1 MTISLPCLDGTLPT
15 VAEALALVA
24 PLLAP
29 VTQSEE
35 IPLDRAAGRILA
47 RDVIAPATM
56 PPWPRAAM
64 DGFAFRSGSGAP
76 LKLVGTVAAG
86 SAFSGSVQLGE
97 CVAISTGARV
107 PEGCDTV
114 AMREHCSQEQDK
126 VWLGALLKRG
136 AHVRAAGE
144 DYHEGAVLLTAG
156 KRLDAR
162 AIALLASAGIAHV
175 AVHRRLRVAIFSVGD
190 ELKTGSI
197 RDSNR
202 ALLTALL
209 AGAEMSDL
217 GILADRRGDIQVA
230 LARAAASH
238 DVILSTAGT
247 SMGEEDHVRAA
258 ILGAGG
264 RILVSGVAIKPGKPV
279 TIARI
284 GTALHI
290 ALPGNPVAAFA
301 TFLALGAPL
310 LRRLSGSREKITA
323 LHAVRANFTHRKKK
337 GVREYL
343 RIRLEDGDGA
353 LPDAKPAGS
362 GSAQLFSLAH
372 CDGLLCLDETVSE
385 VAEGDTL
392 PCYAFSGHLVSG
404 LGA

>member
-1 MTISLPCLDGTLPT
+1 MTISTACLDGKLPT

-24 PLLAP
+24 PLLSP
-29 VTQSEE
+29 VTQSEQ
-35 IPLDRAAGRILA
+35 IPLGRAMGRILA
-47 RDVIAPATM
+47 RDVIAPTTM

-76 LKLVGTVAAG
+76 LKLVGTATAG
-86 SAFSGSVQLGE
+86 KAFGGSVQLGE
-97 CVAISTGARV
+97 CIAISTGARV

-114 AMREHCSQEQDK
+114 AMREHCSQEGRE

-136 AHVRAAGE
+136 AHVRARGE
-144 DYHEGAVLLTAG
+144 DYSEDAVLLTAG
-156 KRLDAR
+156 THLDAR

-175 AVHRRLRVAIFSVGD
+175 DILRRLRVAIFSVGD
-190 ELKTGSI
+190 ELKTGPI

-202 ALLTALL
+202 VLLTALL

-217 GILADRRGDIQVA
+217 GILADRRDDIQA
-230 LARAAASH
+230 TLSRAAASH

-264 RILVSGVAIKPGKPV
+264 HILVSGVAIKPGKPV

-310 LRRLSGSREKITA
+310 LRRLSGIRERSA
-323 LHAVRANFTHRKKK
+323 PLHAVRAAFAHRKKK

-353 LPDAKPAGS
+353 LPRALPAGS

-385 VAEGDTL
+385 VAEGDIL
-392 PCYAFSGHLVSG
+392 PCHVFSGLDP
-404 LGA
+404 

>member
-1 MTISLPCLDGTLPT
+1 MTISTACLDGKLPT

-24 PLLAP
+24 PLLSP
-29 VTQSEE
+29 VTQSEQ
-35 IPLDRAAGRILA
+35 IPLGRAMGRILA
-47 RDVIAPATM
+47 RDVIAATTM

-76 LKLVGTVAAG
+76 LKLVGTATAG
-86 SAFSGSVQLGE
+86 KAFGGSVQLGE
-97 CVAISTGARV
+97 CIAISTGARL

-114 AMREHCSQEQDK
+114 AMREHCSQEGGK

-136 AHVRAAGE
+136 AHVRARGE
-144 DYHEGAVLLTAG
+144 DYSEDAVLLTAG
-156 KRLDAR
+156 THLDAR

-175 AVHRRLRVAIFSVGD
+175 DILRRLRVAIFSVGD
-190 ELKTGSI
+190 ELKTGPI

-202 ALLTALL
+202 VLLTALL

-217 GILADRRGDIQVA
+217 GILADRRDDIQA
-230 LARAAASH
+230 TLSRAAASH

-247 SMGEEDHVRAA
+247 SMGEEDHVHAA

-310 LRRLSGSREKITA
+310 LRRLSGNREGSA
-323 LHAVRANFTHRKKK
+323 PLHAVRAAFTHRKKK

-353 LPDAKPAGS
+353 LPRALAAGS

-385 VAEGDTL
+385 VAEGDIL
-392 PCYAFSGHLVSG
+392 PCHVFSGLDP
-404 LGA
+404 

>member
-1 MTISLPCLDGTLPT
+1 MTISPPCLDGTLPT

-24 PLLAP
+24 PLLSS
-29 VTQSEE
+29 VTQSEL

-47 RDVIAPATM
+47 RDVIAPTTV

-76 LKLVGTVAAG
+76 LKLVGTATAG
-86 SAFSGSVQLGE
+86 KIFGGSVELGE
-97 CVAISTGARV
+97 CVAISTGARL

-114 AMREHCSQEQDK
+114 AMREHCSQEDNK
-126 VWLGALLKRG
+126 VWLGALLRRG
-136 AHVRAAGE
+136 AHVRARGE

-156 KRLDAR
+156 SRLDAR
-162 AIALLASAGIAHV
+162 AVALLASAGVTHV
-175 AVHRRLRVAIFSVGD
+175 AVYRPLRAAVFSVGD
-190 ELKTGSI
+190 ELKTGPI

-202 ALLTALL
+202 TMLTALL
-209 AGAEMSDL
+209 AGAEISDL
-217 GILADRRGDIQVA
+217 GILADRRVDIQAA
-230 LARAAASH
+230 LSLAAASH
-238 DVILSTAGT
+238 DVIFSTAGT

-284 GTALHI
+284 GTALHV

-310 LRRLSGSREKITA
+310 LRRLSGSREKIA
-323 LHAVRANFTHRKKK
+323 PLHAVRANFTHAKKK

-343 RIRLEDGDGA
+343 RVRLEDGDGA
-353 LPDAKPAGS
+353 LPRALAAGT

-372 CDGLLCLDETVSE
+372 CDGLLCLDEAVSE
-385 VAEGDTL
+385 VAEGDIL
-392 PCYAFSGHLVSG
+392 PCHVFSGHFVSG

>member
-1 MTISLPCLDGTLPT
+1 MTISTACLDGTLPT

-24 PLLAP
+24 PLLSP
-29 VTQSEE
+29 LTQSEQ
-35 IPLDRAAGRILA
+35 IPLGRAAGRILA
-47 RDVIAPATM
+47 RDVIAPTAM

-76 LKLVGTVAAG
+76 LKLVGTATAG
-86 SAFSGSVQLGE
+86 KAFGGGVQLGE
-97 CVAISTGARV
+97 CVAISTGARL

-114 AMREHCSQEQDK
+114 AMGEDCSRENDK
-126 VWLGALLKRG
+126 IWLGALLKRG
-136 AHVRAAGE
+136 AHVRARGE
-144 DYHEGAVLLTAG
+144 DYSEGTVLLTAG
-156 KRLDAR
+156 TRLNAR
-162 AIALLASAGIAHV
+162 AIALLASAGVTHADAYRPLRA
-175 AVHRRLRVAIFSVGD
+175 AVFSVGD
-190 ELKTGSI
+190 ELKTGPI
-197 RDSNR
+197 HDSNR
-202 ALLTALL
+202 VLLTTLL
-209 AGAEMSDL
+209 AGVEVSDL
-217 GILADRRGDIQVA
+217 GILADRREDIQAA

-258 ILGAGG
+258 LLDAGG
-264 RILVSGVAIKPGKPV
+264 RILVSGVAIRPGKPV

-310 LRRLSGSREKITA
+310 LRRLSGSREKVPP

-343 RIRLEDGDGA
+343 RIHLEDGDGG
-353 LPDAKPAGS
+353 LPRATAAGS
-362 GSAQLFSLAH
+362 GSAQLFSLAQ

-385 VAEGDTL
+385 VAEGDIL
-392 PCYAFSGHLVSG
+392 PCHVFSG

>member
-15 VAEALALVA
+15 VAEALALVT
-24 PLLAP
+24 PLLSA
-29 VTQSEE
+29 VTQSEQ
-35 IPLDRAAGRILA
+35 IPVGRAAGRILA
-47 RDVIAPATM
+47 RDVIAPTTM

-76 LKLVGTVAAG
+76 LKLVGTATAG
-86 SAFSGSVQLGE
+86 KIFSGSVQLGE

-114 AMREHCSQEQDK
+114 AMREHCSRQNDK

-136 AHVRAAGE
+136 THVRVRGE
-144 DYHEGAVLLTAG
+144 DYSEGTVLLTAG
-156 KRLDAR
+156 TRLDAR
-162 AIALLASAGIAHV
+162 AIALLTSAGVTHV
-175 AVHRRLRVAIFSVGD
+175 AVHRPLRAAIFSVGD
-190 ELKTGSI
+190 ELRTGAV

-202 ALLTALL
+202 TMLTALL
-209 AGAEMSDL
+209 AGAEISDL
-217 GILADRRGDIQVA
+217 GILADRREDIQAA
-230 LARAAASH
+230 LSRAAASH

-301 TFLALGAPL
+301 AFLALGAPL
-310 LRRLSGSREKITA
+310 LRRLSGSREKTA
-323 LHAVRANFTHRKKK
+323 PLHAVQVIFTYAKKK

-343 RIRLEDGDGA
+343 RIRLEEGDGA
-353 LPDAKPAGS
+353 LPHATPAGS

-372 CDGLLCLDETVSE
+372 CDGLLCLDEAVSE
-385 VAEGDTL
+385 VAEGDIL
-392 PCYAFSGHLVSG
+392 PCHVFSDHFISG

>member
-1 MTISLPCLDGTLPT
+1 MTISLPCLDGALPT
-15 VAEALALVA
+15 VDEALALVA
-24 PLLAP
+24 PELSPIA
-29 VTQSEE
+29 QGEQ
-35 IPLDRAAGRILA
+35 IPLDDAVGRILA
-47 RDVIAPATM
+47 RDVIAPVTI
-56 PPWPRAAM
+56 PPFPRAAM

-76 LKLVGTVAAG
+76 LRLVGTATAG
-86 SAFSGSVQLGE
+86 KAFESGVRLGE
-97 CVAISTGARV
+97 CIAISTGARV
-107 PEGCDTV
+107 PDGCDTV

-136 AHVRAAGE
+136 ANVRARGE
-144 DYHEGAVLLTAG
+144 DYAEGAVLLKAG
-156 KRLDAR
+156 ARLDAR
-162 AIALLASAGIAHV
+162 AVALLASAGIAQIE
-175 AVHRRLRVAIFSVGD
+175 ALRRLRVAIFSVGD
-190 ELKTGSI
+190 ELKTGPI

-209 AGAEMSDL
+209 AGAEISDL
-217 GILADRRGDIQVA
+217 GILADRHDDI
-230 LARAAASH
+230 RAVLSQAAGSH
-238 DVILSTAGT
+238 DAIISTAGT
-247 SMGEEDHVRAA
+247 SMGGEDHIRTA

-310 LRRLSGSREKITA
+310 LRRLSGSGEKSA
-323 LHAVRANFTHRKKK
+323 PLHAVRAAFTHRKKK
-337 GVREYL
+337 GMREYL
-343 RIRLEDGDGA
+343 RVRMDGGEGG
-353 LPDAKPAGS
+353 LPRVLPAGN

-372 CDGLLCLDETVSE
+372 CDGLLCLDETVSD
-385 VAEGDTL
+385 VAEGAIL
-392 PCYAFSGHLVSG
+392 PCHVFSGHFVSG

>member
-1 MTISLPCLDGTLPT
+1 MTISTACLDGTLPT

-24 PLLAP
+24 PLLSP
-29 VTQSEE
+29 VTQSEQ
-35 IPLDRAAGRILA
+35 IPLDRARGRILA
-47 RDVIAPATM
+47 QDVTAPATM
-56 PPWPRAAM
+56 PPFPRAAM

-76 LKLVGTVAAG
+76 LKLVGTATAG
-86 SAFSGSVQLGE
+86 KAFGGSVQLGE
-97 CVAISTGARV
+97 CVAISTGAAV
-107 PEGCDTV
+107 PDGCDTV
-114 AMREHCSQEQDK
+114 AMREQCSREQDK

-136 AHVRAAGE
+136 AHVRARGE
-144 DYHEGAVLLTAG
+144 DYSEGAVLLTAG
-156 KRLDAR
+156 ARLDAR
-162 AIALLASAGIAHV
+162 AIALLASAGVAHV
-175 AVHRRLRVAIFSVGD
+175 AVHRLLRAAVFSVGD
-190 ELKTGSI
+190 ELKTGPI

-202 ALLTALL
+202 AMLTALL
-209 AGAEMSDL
+209 GEAEMSDL
-217 GILADRRGDIQVA
+217 GILADRQGDIQAA
-230 LARAAASH
+230 LSRAAASH
-238 DVILSTAGT
+238 DVIISTAGT

-301 TFLALGAPL
+301 TFLAVAAPL
-310 LRRLSGSREKITA
+310 LRRLSGGREKPA
-323 LHAVRANFTHRKKK
+323 PFHVVQAAFTHAKKK

-353 LPDAKPAGS
+353 LPRAVPAGS

-385 VAEGDTL
+385 VAEGDIL
-392 PCYAFSGHLVSG
+392 PCHVFSERS
-404 LGA
+404 A

>member
-1 MTISLPCLDGTLPT
+1 MTISTTCLDGTLPT

-24 PLLAP
+24 PLLSP
-29 VTQSEE
+29 VTQSEQ
-35 IPLDRAAGRILA
+35 IPLERAMGRILA
-47 RDVIAPATM
+47 QDVTAPTTM

-76 LKLVGTVAAG
+76 LKLVGTATPG
-86 SAFSGSVQLGE
+86 NAFGGSVQLGE

-114 AMREHCSQEQDK
+114 AMREHCSQEGDK

-136 AHVRAAGE
+136 AHVRTRGE

-156 KRLDAR
+156 TRLDAR
-162 AIALLASAGIAHV
+162 AVALLASAGIAHV
-175 AVHRRLRVAIFSVGD
+175 AVHRRLRVAILSVGD
-190 ELKTGSI
+190 ELKTGPI

-202 ALLTALL
+202 AMLTALP
-209 AGAEMSDL
+209 AGADVSDL
-217 GILADRRGDIQVA
+217 GILADRRDDIQAA
-230 LARAAASH
+230 LSRAAASH

-247 SMGEEDHVRAA
+247 SVGEEDHVRAA

-284 GTALHI
+284 GKALHI

-310 LRRLSGSREKITA
+310 LRRLSGSREKIA
-323 LHAVRANFTHRKKK
+323 PLHAVRANFTHRKKK

-343 RIRLEDGDGA
+343 RVRLEDGDGA
-353 LPDAKPAGS
+353 LLHAMPAGS

-385 VAEGDTL
+385 VAEGHIL
-392 PCYAFSGHLVSG
+392 PCHVFTEKA
-404 LGA
+404 A

>member
-1 MTISLPCLDGTLPT
+1 MTISTACLDGTLPT

-24 PLLAP
+24 PLLSP
-29 VTQSEE
+29 VTQSEQ
-35 IPLDRAAGRILA
+35 IPLGRAAGRILA
-47 RDVIAPATM
+47 RDVIAPTTM

-76 LKLVGTVAAG
+76 LKLVGTATAG
-86 SAFSGSVQLGE
+86 KAFSGSVQLGE

-114 AMREHCSQEQDK
+114 AMREHCSRENDK
-126 VWLGALLKRG
+126 VWLGALLMRG
-136 AHVRAAGE
+136 AHVRPRGE
-144 DYHEGAVLLTAG
+144 DYSEGTVLLTAG
-156 KRLDAR
+156 TRLDAR
-162 AIALLASAGIAHV
+162 AIALLASAGVTHV
-175 AVHRRLRVAIFSVGD
+175 AVHRPLRAAVFSVGD
-190 ELKTGSI
+190 ELETGSI

-202 ALLTALL
+202 VLLTTLL
-209 AGAEMSDL
+209 AGTEISDL
-217 GILADRRGDIQVA
+217 GILADRREDIQAA
-230 LARAAASH
+230 LSRAAASH

-247 SMGEEDHVRAA
+247 STGEEDHVHAA

-301 TFLALGAPL
+301 TFLALATPL
-310 LRRLSGSREKITA
+310 LRRLSGGHERSA
-323 LHAVRANFTHRKKK
+323 PLHAVHAAFTHRKKK

-343 RIRLEDGDGA
+343 RVRLEDGDSG
-353 LPDAKPAGS
+353 LPRAMPAGS

-385 VAEGDTL
+385 VAEGDIL
-392 PCYAFSGHLVSG
+392 PCHVCSGP
-404 LGA
+404 GA

>member
-1 MTISLPCLDGTLPT
+1 MTISTTCLDGKLPT

-24 PLLAP
+24 PLLSP
-29 VTQSEE
+29 VTQNEQV
-35 IPLDRAAGRILA
+35 PLDRAAGRSLA
-47 RDVIAPATM
+47 RDVTAPTTV

-76 LKLVGTVAAG
+76 LKLVGTATAAKPFG
-86 SAFSGSVQLGE
+86 GSVQLGE
-97 CVAISTGARV
+97 CVTISTGARV

-114 AMREHCSQEQDK
+114 AMREHCSPEGDK

-136 AHVRAAGE
+136 AHVRARGE
-144 DYHEGAVLLTAG
+144 DYGEGAVLLTAG
-156 KRLDAR
+156 TGLDAR

-175 AVHRRLRVAIFSVGD
+175 AVHRRLRVAIFSAGD

-202 ALLTALL
+202 AMLTALL

-217 GILADRRGDIQVA
+217 GILADRQGDIQAA
-230 LARAAASH
+230 LSRAAASH

-284 GTALHI
+284 GKALHI

-310 LRRLSGSREKITA
+310 LRRLSGARERPA
-323 LHAVRANFTHRKKK
+323 PLHAVQAAFTHRKKK

-343 RIRLEDGDGA
+343 RVRLEDGDGA
-353 LPDAKPAGS
+353 LPHAMPAGS

-372 CDGLLCLDETVSE
+372 CDGLLCLDDAVGD
-385 VAEGDTL
+385 VAEGDIL
-392 PCYAFSGHLVSG
+392 PCLVFSERD
-404 LGA
+404 A